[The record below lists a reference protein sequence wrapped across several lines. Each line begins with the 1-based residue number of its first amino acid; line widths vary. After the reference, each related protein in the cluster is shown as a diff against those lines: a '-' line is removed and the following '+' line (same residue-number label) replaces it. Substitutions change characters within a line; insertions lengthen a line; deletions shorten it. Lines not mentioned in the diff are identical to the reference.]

1 MGKRLNSA
9 SARPARRSSDPA
21 EELRTLYGLGSR
33 ALREFSLV
41 APRCSVAFGASGIAY
56 SLARAAELTDDSGLL
71 LAADSWIAAAERH
84 ASSKRAFVSS
94 AQRITRRTVGFASLA
109 FAEPGLFYA
118 KGIIRSRMEDPAGA
132 DNAARQFLSVTKNR
146 LSRFA
151 DVHLGG
157 LGLALAAKHLTH
169 CVSSARVR
177 SELSTFSHRLVRR
190 AWAKTGTDIRRN
202 QILGFA
208 HGIAGQV
215 FASYACGHPHTAIP
229 FVQQLREAAIPFQ
242 KALIWPLRAGSGGF
256 WAGWCNGLA
265 GHLLMWTK
273 VWQHSRAQ
281 DDREILDRL
290 AWGVW
295 KYRMPVGSLCCGAAG
310 QALILASF
318 SSATGDHHWNRKTLD
333 WLRSFRPRGTR
344 GAPPQSLFHGRLGFL
359 LARIEC
365 EYATRPQFPVYQRD
379 SIDLPSLNN

>member
-9 SARPARRSSDPA
+9 PMRTARRSRDPA
-21 EELRTLYGLGSR
+21 EELRVLYGLDSR
-33 ALREFSLV
+33 ALRDFSLV
-41 APRCSVAFGASGIAY
+41 APRCSIAFGASGIAY
-56 SLARAAELTDDSGLL
+56 SLARATELID
-71 LAADSWIAAAERH
+71 AAGRLMAANSWIAAPTLH

-94 AQRITRRTVGFASLA
+94 SQRITRPPVGFASVA

-118 KGIIRSRMEDPAGA
+118 KGIIRSRMKDPAGA

-157 LGLALAAKHLTH
+157 LGLALAAKRFTD

-177 SELSTFSHRLVRR
+177 SELSTLSHSLVRR

-202 QILGFA
+202 RLLGFA

-215 FASYACGHPHTAIP
+215 FASYACGHPQTAIP
-229 FVQQLREAAIPFQ
+229 FVQQLREIAIPDH
-242 KALIWPLRAGSGGF
+242 KELIWPLRAGSGDF
-256 WAGWCNGLA
+256 SAGWCNGLA

-281 DDREILDRL
+281 EDREMLDRL
-290 AWGVW
+290 ASGVW
-295 KYRMPVGSLCCGAAG
+295 KYRPPVGSLCCGAAG
-310 QALILASF
+310 QAIILASI
-318 SSATGDHHWNRKTLD
+318 SSATGDHHWNRKALA
-333 WLRSFRPRGTR
+333 WLRCLRPGGPRH
-344 GAPPQSLFHGRLGFL
+344 APPQSRFHGRLGLL